1 MPHERQAVHNDVVNG
16 AEERE
21 KHFAAGLRS
30 IVLEQH
36 RDRPCDEPA
45 GRTWHCWKIDIN
57 GAKAVRGR

>member
-1 MPHERQAVHNDVVNG
+1 MPHERQAVHNDVFNG

-36 RDRPCDEPA
+36 RDGPCGRA
-45 GRTWHCWKIDIN
+45 GGEDVALLEDRH
-57 GAKAVRGR
+57 

>member
-36 RDRPCDEPA
+36 RDGPCDEPV
-45 GRTWHCWKIDIN
+45 GKMWHCWKIDIN
-57 GAKAVRGR
+57 